1 MLIENINGPGCLHCL
16 QQTFDPPS
24 SWPAAAWP
32 LAVTDLF
39 WTWPQRLSGDWS
51 FLHCGILCRYFS
63 YFTFPSMP
71 GNWGQGKG
79 SISASLDRPGLLWL
93 KAQLQHLVL
102 GVLLLLTTGTPG
114 TSWAHSFRDLCP
126 LRPFPYLLF
135 LPGACLESGTESF
148 TWEELS
154 QTPKTGAFPKLKLK
168 NSLKQ
173 SALFPC

>member
-1 MLIENINGPGCLHCL
+1 MDLGVSTASSRRL
-16 QQTFDPPS
+16 TPPS

-71 GNWGQGKG
+71 GNWGQGEG

-126 LRPFPYLLF
+126 LRPFPCLLF
-135 LPGACLESGTESF
+135 LPAPA
-148 TWEELS
+148 W
-154 QTPKTGAFPKLKLK
+154 
-168 NSLKQ
+168 SLLRIRNRIIYLGRAQ
-173 SALFPC
+173 PNAQDRSVS